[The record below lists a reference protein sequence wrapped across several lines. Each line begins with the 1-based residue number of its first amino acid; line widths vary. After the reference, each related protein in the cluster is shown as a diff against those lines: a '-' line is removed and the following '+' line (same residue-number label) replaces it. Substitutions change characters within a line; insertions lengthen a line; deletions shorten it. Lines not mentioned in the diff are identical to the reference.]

1 MDGGGAH
8 TYSSTALC
16 KRAKLLAAKS
26 VGSLALAAA
35 AGGASTRGAARS
47 LLIPSLPTPA
57 TRPVT
62 VRLNLEDVAVRAAS
76 AAAPPRRRDARLSRR
91 AGTNPGTGAPSPPG
105 SSRAAAVGAADC
117 RERLGRD
124 GLRRLAPSVCAA
136 AGGAPPVPVPGWAC
150 LMRSSSW
157 AAAHAHNSGKAPQ
170 TCVGTTLGGV
180 YSSSKKRQRGT
191 YSLAFASLRLCAGSG
206 SEILVLR

>member
-1 MDGGGAH
+1 MAAAN

-47 LLIPSLPTPA
+47 LPTPSLPTPA
-57 TRPVT
+57 TRPVA

-105 SSRAAAVGAADC
+105 SSRAAALGAADC

-136 AGGAPPVPVPGWAC
+136 AGGAPPVPGWAC

-157 AAAHAHNSGKAPQ
+157 AAAQAHNSGKAPQ
-170 TCVGTTLGGV
+170 TCVGTRLGGV
-180 YSSSKKRQRGT
+180 YSSSKDNQRGT
-191 YSLAFASLRLCAGSG
+191 YSLAFASLQPCAGSESG
-206 SEILVLR
+206 ILVLR

>member
-1 MDGGGAH
+1 MAAAN

-47 LLIPSLPTPA
+47 LPTPSLPTPA
-57 TRPVT
+57 TRPVA

-105 SSRAAAVGAADC
+105 SSRAAAVGAAGC

-136 AGGAPPVPVPGWAC
+136 AGGAPPVPGWAC

-157 AAAHAHNSGKAPQ
+157 AAAQSHNSGKAPPH
-170 TCVGTTLGGV
+170 THVLVPRWAACVPAA
-180 YSSSKKRQRGT
+180 KNHQRGT
-191 YSLAFASLRLCAGSG
+191 YSLAFASLQPCAGSESG
-206 SEILVLR
+206 ILVHR